1 VGVDEPFMPI
11 RIINGAIINR
21 YIKLVVLLS
30 SRSETENAFIK
41 K

>member
-11 RIINGAIINR
+11 RSINGAIRNR
-21 YIKLVVLLS
+21 YIKLVLLFS
-30 SRSETENAFIK
+30 PGSEVTNAFTK